1 MVDITDV
8 PIDVCK
14 AQNAARMPEYE
25 RAPKCVNRKEEKKM
39 NRTECEEAVNDVCE
53 MCFKKH
59 ELEYGHQPVNCAFRA
74 FDNEDCPMITTL
86 KKLIQEHFD

>member
-53 MCFKKH
+53 MCFKSTSWNMDTS
-59 ELEYGHQPVNCAFRA
+59 LSIVLGGHSTMKTVQ
-74 FDNEDCPMITTL
+74 
-86 KKLIQEHFD
+86 